1 MESAISVLMY
11 DVYSNY
17 SLSST
22 QPKRFF
28 LANEKHSGSI
38 KKVKLTIKIQG
49 DCAISA
55 GDLIIRQTAI
65 ISRISLC

>member
-17 SLSST
+17 SLSNS

-28 LANEKHSGSI
+28 LANEKHSG
-38 KKVKLTIKIQG
+38 KVILTFKLQG

-55 GDLIIRQTAI
+55 G
-65 ISRISLC
+65 